1 MKRAT
6 AVDSRKCCIVN
17 VFDLTSCGSSSTTYF
32 RSQTCNWGPERGVRT
47 TRGAYDESNAAHNGT
62 DELDT
67 ERQVSF
73 LTDKCNALARR
84 LQQVETQLL
93 KERADGKKRLHE
105 TATAASSSRSAESWN
120 NGSNNPSYSYES
132 APCHPGA
139 SPSPRNFGGSSLP
152 SSQAPRAS
160 SADLDNHGGSGDGK
174 TNNMGAGV
182 GRKAGA
188 YPTPRTAG
196 STGSNKNRAPL
207 SPERGHAPG
216 EQQQRPHSSGVVSGV
231 MMPPDVVQAIRDSKK
246 PPRRSGSRMDGEA
259 LHCEVVEKEI
269 ADRFDVVTDG
279 IERLEN
285 VFSGAA
291 QILEHRV
298 HAITTISR

>member
-1 MKRAT
+1 M
-6 AVDSRKCCIVN
+6 
-17 VFDLTSCGSSSTTYF
+17 
-32 RSQTCNWGPERGVRT
+32 RT
-47 TRGAYDESNAAHNGT
+47 TRGVYNDSNGARNGA

-67 ERQVSF
+67 EKQVSF

-93 KERADGKKRLHE
+93 KERADGKKCLHE
-105 TATAASSSRSAESWN
+105 TATAVSSSQSVESWN
-120 NGSNNPSYSYES
+120 NSSNDLSYSCES
-132 APCHPGA
+132 APKEQQPQSGA
-139 SPSPRNFGGSSLP
+139 SSSARNLGESSVP
-152 SSQAPRAS
+152 QAPRLS
-160 SADLDNHGGSGDGK
+160 SPDFDKHGGSGGGK
-174 TNNMGAGV
+174 TNNVGAGV
-182 GRKAGA
+182 GRMAGA

-196 STGSNKNRAPL
+196 SSGSNITNRAPL
-207 SPERGHAPG
+207 SPEKGHAQG
-216 EQQQRPHSSGVVSGV
+216 QQQQRPHSSGAVSGV

-246 PPRRSGSRMDGEA
+246 PRRRAGSRMDGEA

-298 HAITTISR
+298 RAITTISR